1 MNKLSLRKVEV
12 PEGKLPILAVTVVT
26 DEGEKI
32 RRGFLS
38 PFRKYCFQVSGTVN
52 GSGDF
57 GASEVIGLKN
67 IKIEELGYGFGHESN
82 HNPEG
87 VTKELFRG
95 QAVIALAQ
103 FAAMNQAS
111 LGDIAN
117 HTGEGK
123 KLLAYIDEVYD
134 FLFK

>member
-1 MNKLSLRKVEV
+1 MNTLKLRKVEV
-12 PEGKLPILAVTVVT
+12 PEGKLPLLAVTVT
-26 DEGEKI
+26 TEEGEKI

-67 IKIEELGYGFGHESN
+67 IKIEELGCGFGHESN

-87 VTKELFRG
+87 VTKELLRG

-103 FAAMNQAS
+103 FAAINEAS

-123 KLLAYIDEVYD
+123 KMLTYIDEVYD